1 MGMRGKSGVAVLAA
15 AVVLVATVVISGGS
29 AAKQPVVPPNSVG
42 SLQVKNGSLLAK
54 DFAAGQLPGGKTG
67 ATGPAGA
74 QGGQGP
80 QGPQGAQG
88 PQGPAGGPGPQGA
101 QGAQGPQGPQG
112 PKGDRGAA
120 AYAYVVPA
128 EVSMQTDPMLIAAR
142 TSGFSSV
149 TNPVLG
155 LYCLTPSSSSLDP
168 STRSW
173 VANVEYSRADHSTVT
188 TAEPDIDVRCP
199 AGTFGVRTVKLAPSP
214 AAHWAPA
221 WDVAF
226 MVVVP

>member
-1 MGMRGKSGVAVLAA
+1 MKEGTMGMGRKPAVVVLAA
-15 AVVLVATVVISGGS
+15 TIALVATVVIGGGS
-29 AAKQPVVPPNSVG
+29 AARSIVVPPNSVG
-42 SLQVKNGSLLAK
+42 SLQVRNGSLLAV
-54 DFAAGQLPGGKTG
+54 DFAPGQLPTGKRG
-67 ATGPAGA
+67 ARGPAGA
-74 QGGQGP
+74 

-88 PQGPAGGPGPQGA
+88 A
-101 QGAQGPQGPQG
+101 QG

-120 AYAYVVPA
+120 AYAFVVPP

-155 LYCLTPSSSSLDP
+155 LYCLTPSSSLDP

-173 VANVEYSRADHSTVT
+173 VANVEFSRADPSTVT
-188 TAEPDIDVRCP
+188 TAEPDTGGGCP
-199 AGTFGVRTVKLAPSP
+199 AGTFGVRTLKLALSP
-214 AAHWAPA
+214 TPHWTAA
-221 WDVAF
+221 WDVGF